1 MKKPFLTWT
10 ERAATAIV
18 PTTADAASGVP
29 APAMRA
35 APAPT
40 STTALAAAWSLGSL
54 KPIEPNQ
61 RAVPSRDRPWRTPWA
76 TSVPPIAARSTRLAT
91 SLPLTGGSSLVIASK
106 SAKAFI

>member
-1 MKKPFLTWT
+1 MKKPFGTWT

-29 APAMRA
+29 APAISA

-40 STTALAAAWSLGSL
+40 STTALAVAWSLGSL

-61 RAVPSRDRPWRTPWA
+61 RAVPSRLRPWRIPWA

-91 SLPLTGGSSLVIASK
+91 SLPLTGGSSLVIA
-106 SAKAFI
+106 FQH

>member
-1 MKKPFLTWT
+1 MKNPFSRWT

-40 STTALAAAWSLGSL
+40 STAALAAACSLGCL
-54 KPIEPNQ
+54 NPIDPNHP
-61 RAVPSRDRPWRTPWA
+61 AVPSRLRPWRIPCA
-76 TSVPPIAARSTRLAT
+76 TIVPPTAARSTRLAT
-91 SLPLTGGSSLVIASK
+91 SLPLTGGSSSVIATQ
-106 SAKAFI
+106 IR

>member
-1 MKKPFLTWT
+1 MKKPFGRWT

-29 APAMRA
+29 APAIRA

-40 STTALAAAWSLGSL
+40 STAALAAACSFGCL

-61 RAVPSRDRPWRTPWA
+61 RAVPSSVRPWRTPWA
-76 TSVPPIAARSTRLAT
+76 IIVPPIAARSTRLAT
-91 SLPLTGGSSLVIASK
+91 SLPLTCGSS
-106 SAKAFI
+106 SAMAFLDL